1 MIGLSYGNFQS
12 GGGVPPFSFGNA
24 LEFDGVNDYVSF
36 DGINLSE
43 GCISMWY
50 KTPIDGGVFLL
61 SGDDSDTNNEFEIWA
76 RANRAYIAVE
86 RQGVLNTTLN
96 TPSQALNTW
105 HHVFLKLT
113 TNQVSLW
120 FDGQASSQNPINLA
134 GDFSIKRMGARSS
147 LASTSNIVLDEVA
160 IWNTA
165 FDLPNNLYS
174 TGNGDYA
181 TNYSPANLQAYWR
194 MNGVSGDGTA
204 VDEQGTYNGTLNNF
218 DTATCWVAH

>member
-1 MIGLSYGNFQS
+1 MIGLGFGNFQS
-12 GGGVPPFSFGNA
+12 VTQEPFSFGNA
-24 LEFDGVNDYVSF
+24 LQFDGVNDYVSF

-50 KTPIDGGVFLL
+50 KTPIAGGVFLL

-96 TPSQALNTW
+96 TPSQSLNTW

-134 GDFSIKRMGARSS
+134 GDFSIKRMAARSS
-147 LASTSNIVLDEVA
+147 LASTSNVVLDEVA

-181 TNYSPANLQAYWR
+181 TNYSPENLIAYWR
-194 MNGVSGDGTA
+194 MNGSGTDTTA
-204 VDEQGTYNGTLNNF
+204 VDEQGNYDGTLNNF
-218 DTATCWVAH
+218 PASGMWVAH